1 MVALLNAA
9 LVLSS
14 IAPAAEPQNADP
26 DPIVLK
32 IASGFP
38 RGFRAF
44 DTLDA
49 AARAITAKTEGR
61 VRIEWVSG
69 TSLGGNDLPA
79 LLSGELAAAVIPHA
93 MLSAESRTASVFA
106 LPLAFE
112 SLDEASFVVA
122 KLADPI
128 AKELAD
134 SGLESIAYVGM
145 GFAYLAGK
153 RPLPTPEALRSA
165 RLWTPKQSAA
175 EGFDFS
181 TTGAT
186 GVPLAFDEVEK
197 ALAAPGDAP
206 DSVDC
211 VIGLPDL
218 AILKGWHRHLTFVL
232 DLPLFLVDFRF
243 VARTEALAALPE
255 ADRDLF
261 RVEFT
266 AAFAA
271 IDADRKSRAS
281 AFRRVFERGGS
292 TIHSPTPAERDA
304 WLAWRDAMSAKFA
317 KDREIP
323 ESAFSALQAAREEFR
338 SRK

>member
-9 LVLSS
+9 LLLASWPP
-14 IAPAAEPQNADP
+14 PANAGAVDATP
-26 DPIVLK
+26 VVLK
-32 IASGFP
+32 VASGFP

-49 AARAITAKTEGR
+49 AARAVTAKSEGR
-61 VRIEWVSG
+61 VRIEWVGG
-69 TSLGGNDLPA
+69 TSLGANDLPS

-93 MLSAESRTASVFA
+93 MLGAQAPTASVFA

-112 SLDEASFVVA
+112 SLDEARFVVDELSA
-122 KLADPI
+122 AI
-128 AKELAD
+128 TSELAPA
-134 SGLESIAYVGM
+134 GLESIAYAGM
-145 GFAYLAGK
+145 GFAYLAAK
-153 RPLPTPEALRSA
+153 RPVATPEALRTT
-165 RLWTPKQSAA
+165 RLWTPKQPAA

-181 TTGAT
+181 STGAT

-197 ALAAPGDAP
+197 ALAVPSDAEN
-206 DSVDC
+206 SVEC

-218 AILKGWHRHLTFVL
+218 AIMKGWHRHLTFVL

-243 VARTEALAALPE
+243 VARSAALEPLSE

-261 RVEFT
+261 REEFG

-292 TIHSPTPAERDA
+292 TIHTPTQAERDA
-304 WLAWRDAMSAKFA
+304 WLAWRDSMSATFA
-317 KDREIP
+317 KDRKIP
-323 ESAFSALQAAREEFR
+323 DGAMSALAAARAQFR